1 MPTSS
6 RSVSI
11 SMPSG
16 EASKLSIEPVEGDWF
31 RLIPSRFPP
40 ISIYER
46 VVANDR
52 VEDLVDVENL
62 TNPRVKALALRTSG
76 LQPVD
81 PASPTLQN
89 WNLAPFTYPNP
100 EGSHFFRPGYS
111 VLELTNCLQGAL
123 ATSVRKREAFL
134 KRTREAPLALE
145 MRVLKTP
152 VSGEFLDL
160 RGVSALLHREE
171 RWKIGDEV
179 IQEQLDGILF
189 KSPDRPSSFCVAV
202 LKESRL
208 GRSDQT
214 KHFKFYWNGE
224 RIASIVAFGDVQEIS
239 PDALGSDQDIEAV
252 Q

>member
-1 MPTSS
+1 LPTSS

-11 SMPSG
+11 LMPSG
-16 EASKLSIEPVEGDWF
+16 EASELPLESVEGDWY

-46 VVANDR
+46 VIANDR
-52 VEDLVDVENL
+52 IAELVEVENL

-76 LQPVD
+76 LQPID
-81 PASPTLQN
+81 PTSPTLQN

-111 VLELTNCLQGAL
+111 VLELTDCLQGAL
-123 ATSVRKREAFL
+123 ATSVRKRETFL
-134 KRTREAPLALE
+134 RRTREASLALE

-152 VSGEFLDL
+152 VTGEFLDL
-160 RGVSALLHREE
+160 RGVPASLEKEE
-171 RWKIGDEV
+171 RWKIGDHIV
-179 IQEQLDGILF
+179 QQQLDGILF
-189 KSPDRPSSFCVAV
+189 TSPDRPSSSCIAV

-214 KHFKFYWNGE
+214 KHFKFYWDGE
-224 RIASIVAFGDVQEIS
+224 RIKSIVGFGDVHEIA
-239 PDALGSDQDIEAV
+239 PDALGSDQDIDAIK
-252 Q
+252 